1 MPEALVVLPTKS
13 PPSCI
18 LVSLII
24 ASSVS
29 ENISAPANKKKL
41 EDNLA
46 AYYRKQKKSAT
57 PVTATVSH
65 FSGISKTRIKVNISV
80 IF

>member
-1 MPEALVVLPTKS
+1 MPEALVVLPTTS
-13 PPSCI
+13 PPSYI

-46 AYYRKQKKSAT
+46 AYYGKQKQLVT

-65 FSGISKTRIKVNISV
+65 FSGI
-80 IF
+80 

>member
-13 PPSCI
+13 PPSYI

-65 FSGISKTRIKVNISV
+65 FSGI
-80 IF
+80 